1 MELSASKVIQD
12 EHSKRLGSDS
22 ACASLLRGRMVTIA
36 RCHTVVAASAVPR
49 ERDIA
54 LSLVWNVT
62 RKVSATCPVRF
73 AHTSL
78 QTWRWTECGGCAID
92 GLRVLATVARYRR

>member
-1 MELSASKVIQD
+1 MIGAPENSHRESRGQHGAICEDRSSK
-12 EHSKRLGSDS
+12 
-22 ACASLLRGRMVTIA
+22 
-36 RCHTVVAASAVPR
+36 VAASAVPR

-73 AHTSL
+73 VHTSL
-78 QTWRWTECGGCAID
+78 QTWRRTECGGCAID

>member
-1 MELSASKVIQD
+1 
-12 EHSKRLGSDS
+12 
-22 ACASLLRGRMVTIA
+22 MVTIA

-73 AHTSL
+73 VHTSL
-78 QTWRWTECGGCAID
+78 QTWRRTECGGGGID
-92 GLRVLATVARYRR
+92 GLRVLATKARERRGKKEKTVLPARPLPSSPPLCWVFPPVP